1 VTPSRPTFHSI
12 ERVPRSE
19 LVREQLEDAIA
30 RGEFKP
36 GDALPSERE
45 LVDVFGVS
53 RVSVRE
59 AIRSLEAVGLVEVY
73 QGRGCFVAK
82 SLTDGYVGPFARWL
96 EVHRDEVVDLLK
108 VRGALDEL
116 AAESAALRADAR
128 SLARVK
134 KAHEAFSRA
143 IQEPGSRLDRIV
155 QLDIEFHLAIAEAS
169 GSKLMR
175 HLLDDLNSHLHE
187 SRRIALSPDG
197 RPAESAREHSLIVG
211 ALIDGKPADARAAA
225 ARHVAAVQVAVAQ
238 ASAGKQT
245 TQRRAKGRA
254 RKGRRDDH

>member
-1 VTPSRPTFHSI
+1 VTRSRASFHSI
-12 ERVPRSE
+12 ERTPRSE
-19 LVREQLEDAIA
+19 LVREQLEDAIT
-30 RGEFKP
+30 RGDFKP

-59 AIRSLEAVGLVEVY
+59 AIRALEAVGLVEVY

-82 SLTDGYVGPFARWL
+82 GPTDGYVGPFARWL
-96 EVHRDEVVDLLK
+96 EVHRDDVVDLIK

-116 AAESAALRADAR
+116 AAESAAERADAP

-143 IQEPGSRLDRIV
+143 IDEPDGRLDRIV
-155 QLDIEFHLAIAEAS
+155 ELDIEFHLAIAEAS

-197 RPAESAREHSLIVG
+197 RPKESAHEHSVIVR
-211 ALIDGKPADARAAA
+211 ALLEARPADARAAA
-225 ARHVAAVQVAVAQ
+225 ARHVDAVRVAVAR
-238 ASAGKQT
+238 ASAGK
-245 TQRRAKGRA
+245 RARSDERKGSG

>member
-1 VTPSRPTFHSI
+1 VSPPRTTFRSI
-12 ERVPRSE
+12 ERTSRSE
-19 LVREQLEDAIA
+19 LVREQLEDAIT
-30 RGEFKP
+30 RGDFKP

-45 LVDVFGVS
+45 LVEAIGVS

-82 SLTDGYVGPFARWL
+82 GPTDGYVGPFARWL
-96 EVHRDEVVDLLK
+96 EVHRDEVLDLLK

-116 AAESAALRADAR
+116 AAESAAQRADKR
-128 SLARVK
+128 SLARVQ

-143 IQEPGSRLDRIV
+143 IEIPDARLEHIV
-155 QLDIEFHLAIAEAS
+155 DLDIEFHLAIAEAS

-187 SRRIALSPDG
+187 SRRIALSPKG
-197 RPAESAREHSLIVG
+197 RPHESADEHSLIVR
-211 ALIDGKPADARAAA
+211 ALLDGNPAEARAAA
-225 ARHVAAVQVAVAQ
+225 ARHVEAVVVAVAQ
-238 ASAGKQT
+238 SPAGEISTRRGRKKG
-245 TQRRAKGRA
+245 QREERTGK
-254 RKGRRDDH
+254 

>member
-1 VTPSRPTFHSI
+1 MTRSGPTFHTI
-12 ERVPRSE
+12 ERTPRSE
-19 LVREQLEDAIA
+19 LVREQLEGAIA
-30 RGEFKP
+30 RGDFKP

-82 SLTDGYVGPFARWL
+82 GPTDGYVAPFVRWL
-96 EVHRDEVVDLLK
+96 EVHRDDVVDLIK

-116 AAESAALRADAR
+116 AAESAAQRADAR
-128 SLARVK
+128 SLARVE

-143 IQEPGSRLDRIV
+143 IEEPHARLDRIV
-155 QLDIEFHLAIAEAS
+155 ELDIEFHLAIAEAS

-197 RPAESAREHSLIVG
+197 RPKESALEHSLIVR
-211 ALIDGKPADARAAA
+211 ALLEGKPADARAAA
-225 ARHVAAVQVAVAQ
+225 ARHVDAVRVAVAR
-238 ASAGKQT
+238 ASTGK
-245 TQRRAKGRA
+245 RARSGERKGDA
-254 RKGRRDDH
+254 RKGRSDDH